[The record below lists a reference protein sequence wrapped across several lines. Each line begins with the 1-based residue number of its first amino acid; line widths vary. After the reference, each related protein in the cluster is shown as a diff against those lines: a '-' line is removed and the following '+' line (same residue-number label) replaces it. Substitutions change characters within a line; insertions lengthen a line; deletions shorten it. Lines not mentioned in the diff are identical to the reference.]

1 MNHPARISSILSF
14 CVVLLSSATR
24 SNVAQSS
31 MAQSSSVV
39 TSSSAEQAEPK
50 AQKENKLTPDQQDAA
65 HLLEQATEL
74 KKIADRTSKYELSL
88 TFVRKA
94 DSIETQARRMRAQN
108 PR

>member
-1 MNHPARISSILSF
+1 MNHPARISFILSF
-14 CVVLLSSATR
+14 CVVLFSTATLS
-24 SNVAQSS
+24 N
-31 MAQSSSVV
+31 MAQSSSAA
-39 TSSSAEQAEPK
+39 TSSSAEQAEQK
-50 AQKENKLTPDQQDAA
+50 IQKENKLTPDQQDAA